1 MLDCY
6 SEVFQPLDQLHVIQI
21 CSLICRLLQLNR
33 DIQAFKQQHYHILK
47 RRQELLQET
56 RARSY
61 SNPAAQT
68 DNVSSGQQSAA
79 VLRAEAAASRRGF
92 KRQRSITVT
101 LPIDHSLHI
110 TSEQGE
116 DMKMLE
122 SQRRTQALKTPLRV
136 DLNTNKLMGELVL
149 MMK

>member
-6 SEVFQPLDQLHVIQI
+6 SEVFQPLDQLHAIQI
-21 CSLICRLLQLNR
+21 CSLISRLLQLNR

-61 SNPAAQT
+61 SNPTAQT
-68 DNVSSGQQSAA
+68 DNDSSRQQSAA
-79 VLRAEAAASRRGF
+79 APRAEAAANRRGF

-149 MMK
+149 MIK

>member
-61 SNPAAQT
+61 SNPTAQT
-68 DNVSSGQQSAA
+68 DNDSSGQQSTAA
-79 VLRAEAAASRRGF
+79 LRAEAAANRRGF

-110 TSEQGE
+110 TSEQGG

>member
-6 SEVFQPLDQLHVIQI
+6 SEVFQPLDQLHAIQI
-21 CSLICRLLQLNR
+21 CSLISRLLQLNR

-61 SNPAAQT
+61 SNPTAQT
-68 DNVSSGQQSAA
+68 DNDSSGQQSAA
-79 VLRAEAAASRRGF
+79 VLRAEAAANRRGF